1 MVNVTEILAQG
12 GEGRIAL
19 LRYCVMSITSEP
31 VFLFLVREY
40 RLRPTQQS
48 ALALYDVFCAPGAPA
63 RVRSPTALP
72 PRDLHLSAATD
83 SIRKQRA
90 ALQQR
95 EQPED
100 DVPVSTTIPH
110 RDLFDRVAS
119 TLQQDPDGPLARV
132 ARDYDPR
139 RMPQQNLPG
148 GRMNAAQKQFV
159 EKLWRPIAR
168 PTLVA
173 AGFWQI
179 ATIE

>member
-90 ALQQR
+90 ALQQSV
-95 EQPED
+95 D
-100 DVPVSTTIPH
+100 DLPVSTTIPH
-110 RDLFDRVAS
+110 RDLFDRVTG
-119 TLQQDPDGPLARV
+119 TLQQDPEGPLARV
-132 ARDYDPR
+132 AGDYDPGR
-139 RMPQQNLPG
+139 TPHQNLPG
-148 GRMNAAQKQFV
+148 GRMNAVQKHFV
-159 EKLWRPIAR
+159 EKVWRPIAR
-168 PTLVA
+168 PLLVA

-179 ATIE
+179 ASIE